1 MKVKLIRTFFVNGV
15 RYRAG
20 THDNMPDD
28 LYDRLPSSAKVWN
41 GKDWEQAG
49 DREKAPKVEEP
60 TQESKTGT
68 KEGAGV
74 TEDSDGKKTTP
85 KKL

>member
-60 TQESKTGT
+60 TKTGT
-68 KEGAGV
+68 KEGDGV
-74 TEDSDGKKTTP
+74 PGAPAAETKTTP